1 MATIGFFSVLLI
13 AIGLSVDCFAV
24 ALSGSIS
31 MRTVSS
37 LQVLRA
43 SLAFGLFQALMP
55 VLGWLAGQT
64 VVELIADYDH
74 WAAFVLLALV
84 GSRMIWKSLHS
95 ENGRSENADITKG
108 LLLLTLSLAT
118 SMDALAVGLSFAF
131 LHTNIALA
139 SLTIGVIAFVATVI
153 GFLLGRKVGNL
164 VGKRAETVGGIV
176 LIGIGLRILSEHIL

>member
-64 VVELIADYDH
+64 VVELMADYDH

-95 ENGRSENADITKG
+95 EDGRSESADITKG

-118 SMDALAVGLSFAF
+118 SIDALAVGD
-131 LHTNIALA
+131 
-139 SLTIGVIAFVATVI
+139 
-153 GFLLGRKVGNL
+153 RKSV
-164 VGKRAETVGGIV
+164 V
-176 LIGIGLRILSEHIL
+176 

>member
-13 AIGLSVDCFAV
+13 AIDLSVDCFAV

-95 ENGRSENADITKG
+95 EDGRSENADITKG

-131 LHTNIALA
+131 LDTNIALA
-139 SLTIGVIAFVATVI
+139 SLTIGVIAFVATII